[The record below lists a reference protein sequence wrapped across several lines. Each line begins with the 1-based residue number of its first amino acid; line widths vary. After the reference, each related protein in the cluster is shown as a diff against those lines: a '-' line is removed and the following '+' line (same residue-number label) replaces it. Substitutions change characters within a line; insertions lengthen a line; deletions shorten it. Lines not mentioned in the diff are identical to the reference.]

1 LSQGRRVD
9 ADTRLER
16 MGSCRAVKGRSA
28 AAWQLLNYTDR
39 AEALKAFWFS
49 DKRRCIQPKS
59 LEDEPGYDARG
70 ADTGYTELSV

>member
-1 LSQGRRVD
+1 M
-9 ADTRLER
+9 A
-16 MGSCRAVKGRSA
+16 
-28 AAWQLLNYTDR
+28 LLNYTDR